1 MKKSKKSAS
10 KKPVSK
16 AIVKSKAVSKPKAVA
31 PAVRVLP
38 KNTSGI
44 TPLADKVVVRPLSPE
59 EAGLRSASGI
69 IIPETIDREKSEQG
83 VVIAVGP
90 GKYNE
95 DGDMRI
101 PLTVQAGDRVL
112 FSKYGFDE
120 VTVGG
125 TEYYIVGEGSILA
138 ILDNNK

>member
-1 MKKSKKSAS
+1 MKKSKKTAS

-16 AIVKSKAVSKPKAVA
+16 SAAKPKAA
-31 PAVRVLP
+31 PKKKAAVSEARALP

-44 TPLADKVVVRPLSPE
+44 TPLGDKVVVRPLSPE

-69 IIPETIDREKSEQG
+69 IIPETIDKEKSEQG

-90 GKYNE
+90 GKFNE

-101 PLTVQAGDRVL
+101 PLTVQAGDRIL

-120 VTVGG
+120 VTIGG

-138 ILDNNK
+138 ILDN